1 MKPEAFIKAGFTLIA
16 CLLLQQ
22 AASAQVKMGG
32 VAPGIMRGDAVLELN
47 STKQGLLLPRVSST
61 ALTTHPLDTAANGLM
76 VFVTDQNSLFVR
88 KSASWKQLLASD
100 DAPPSTVTSIN
111 GATGAVNFTAGTAM
125 TLTGTQIINDGVFSF
140 NTRKGAVTASEGD
153 YNLDHLGDVAIAAP
167 ANNQLLRYNAGS
179 WSNWTPDFLKS
190 SPATLTQGS
199 VLFAGASGVVSE
211 SNTKL
216 FWDNANGRLGVGT
229 AAPNRTLTV
238 VGNAGVVGDLTTESL
253 AVTGAAR
260 MGIRTVTT
268 NTTPIDIAAT
278 DYTVII
284 SPTAGTGTITV
295 RLPDPTA
302 NDGRIIVI
310 KKTVNRTVNVTSL
323 TVANFERAAGP
334 TTITGATTLFQG
346 TANNNN
352 AVFRSMTFQSDG
364 TRWYMIGN

>member
-32 VAPGIMRGDAVLELN
+32 AAPGTMRGDALLELN
-47 STKQGLLLPRVSST
+47 STKQGLLLPRVNSA

-100 DAPPSTVTSIN
+100 DAPPSTVTSVN
-111 GATGAVNFTAGTAM
+111 GATGAVSLTAGTAM
-125 TLTGTQIINDGVFSF
+125 SLSGTQIINDGVFSF
-140 NTRKGAVTASEGD
+140 NTRKGAVTAAEAD
-153 YNLDHLGDVAIAAP
+153 YNLDLLGDVAIATP

-190 SPATLTQGS
+190 AATLTQGS
-199 VLFAGASGVVSE
+199 VLFAGASGVVTQD
-211 SNTKL
+211 NTKF
-216 FWDNANGRLGVGT
+216 FWDNTNGRLGIGT

-238 VGNAGVVGDLTTESL
+238 AGNAGVVGDLTTESL

-284 SPTAGTGTITV
+284 SPTTGTTAINV

-310 KKTVNRTVNVTSL
+310 KKTVNRTINVTSL

-334 TTITGATTLFQG
+334 TTITAATTTYQGATG
-346 TANNNN
+346 NNN
-352 AVFRSMTFQSDG
+352 ASYRSMTFQSDG
-364 TRWYMIGN
+364 TRWYLIGN